1 MNLRALVL
9 ASLRYFAG
17 AHVATALA
25 AAAATGVLAGALMVG
40 DSMRGSL
47 RDSALARLG
56 PIDYSLVG
64 PRFLSEAT
72 VGRMNQRLEEV
83 AAGTM
88 VVPLIQLRG
97 SARRA
102 ESSSRAG
109 QVTILAVDDRFTR
122 MWSPTVAAP
131 TGRDVALSAA
141 LAEELG
147 VAVGDDVVLDFGRPA
162 SISIE
167 TLFGRR
173 DEAVAATRVTVSTIL
188 PGDGIGRFSLDTMA
202 DQPRTAVVALDLLQR
217 ALDRAGEV
225 NTVLV
230 AGPVRIPP
238 TQPLPGA
245 ELHDLTADTVDAAFR
260 DAVSLDDFGLRLAV
274 IEVPG
279 VDHSVVAS
287 GHGSYLLLESR
298 EFLLDS
304 AVENAATAA
313 ATENNLRATGMLAY
327 LATSIES
334 VATGQR
340 SEAPTT
346 GAGEPAVNA
355 PHRAAVPYSVVV
367 ALDTTGAFGGLDDDE
382 GNPIAPPAS
391 GEAVLN
397 RWTADALGVSTGGT
411 IRLEYFVSGPMGAL
425 ETRTVDLR
433 VAGIVRM
440 DYATTDRGFVP
451 AYPGVT
457 DARSLAD
464 WDPPFPVDMTRIQP
478 TDEDYWNKYRTAPK
492 VFIGLDQ
499 GRKLWSEHGERFGRL
514 TGMRLSVGDGL
525 DAAKAKKAFEKAL
538 LARIDPHR
546 LGFRFDAVRAGAL
559 ERSVGS
565 TNFGVLFA
573 SFSFFLVAAG
583 VLLVGLLFRLCV
595 EQRAAQLGLVMAVG
609 LPARLARRWIVGE
622 GLIVATVGALV
633 GSGGAIGYTWVM
645 LEGLQRWWGG
655 TVSVPDL
662 RVHVSPLRLAIG
674 VVVGSAASW
683 LAMSIAARRMT
694 ALPPRSLLRG
704 VAAANLESSASRRRE
719 TRVVWLLITTALTVG
734 LSAWAWGAAG
744 ETRMSLFFAAGAA
757 CLATFLQLLGTML
770 RRGVQQ
776 RAAAPV
782 ISISRLAALNLG
794 RRGGRGLTTAAMI
807 AFAVFIVVAVGAF
820 RLDLDP
826 GASSRNGPTGGFA
839 VLSESAVPLSFD
851 LNTVAGR
858 ELGGV
863 LEPDA
868 ADWASATV
876 VPLRLRPG
884 DDASCRSVYQ
894 VGDPR
899 ILGAPRSLIERGG
912 FAFAGSMAATDAER
926 SNPWLLLERRFDDG
940 AIPAIAD
947 ANTAQ
952 WQLKWSLGADR
963 TITDDRGRSRSLRLV
978 ALLGQSVLQSEVVIA
993 EQQFTDCFP
1002 RVDGHAFFLVDVPP
1016 GRGPEWVARLEQR
1029 LTRFG
1034 VDAIT
1039 TESRLQGYFAVQNMY
1054 ISIFQALGGLGL
1066 VLGVFGLTGIVLRQA
1081 RERRS
1086 ELALLAAVGLSR
1098 RATQRLL
1105 LYENAMVL
1113 VGGVLTG
1120 ALSALVAV
1128 LPSLSSESG
1137 GLPGG
1142 SLIVTVGGMVA
1153 VGILAPMVGLRLVL
1167 RGSLVGALRAE

>member
-25 AAAATGVLAGALMVG
+25 SAAATAVLAGALMVG

-56 PIDYSLVG
+56 PIEYSLVG
-64 PRFLSEAT
+64 RRFLSEAT
-72 VGRMNQRLEEV
+72 VDRMNHRLEEK
-83 AAGTM
+83 APGIA

-122 MWSPTVAAP
+122 MWRPTVAAP

-147 VAVGDDVVLDFGRPA
+147 AAVGDDVVLDFGRPA
-162 SISIE
+162 SISAE

-173 DEAVAATRVTVSTIL
+173 DEAVTATRVTVSTIL
-188 PGDGIGRFSLDTMA
+188 PGDGISRFSLDTMA
-202 DQPRTAVVALDLLQR
+202 GQPRTAVVALDLLQR

-225 NTVLV
+225 NTALV
-230 AGPVRIPP
+230 AAVPASSE
-238 TQPLPGA
+238 PGT
-245 ELHDLTADTVDAAFR
+245 ERRDLTLDMVDTAFR
-260 DAVSLDDFGLRLAV
+260 DAVSLDDFGLHLGA
-274 IEVPG
+274 IGVP
-279 VDHSVVAS
+279 AS
-287 GHGSYLLLESR
+287 EHPDVPSRRRPHLLLESR
-298 EFLLDS
+298 EFLLDP
-304 AVENAATAA
+304 AVEDAATAA
-313 ATENNLRATGMLAY
+313 ATETNLPATGMLAY

-334 VATGQR
+334 VTSGKTSGAK
-340 SEAPTT
+340 AT
-346 GAGEPAVNA
+346 GAGERADSLV
-355 PHRAAVPYSVVV
+355 HRAVVPYSVVV
-367 ALDTTGAFGGLDDDE
+367 ALDTAGPFGGLHDDQ
-382 GNPIAPPAS
+382 GNPVAPPAS

-425 ETRTVDLR
+425 ETREVDLQ
-433 VAGIVRM
+433 VAGIARM
-440 DYATTDRGFVP
+440 DAAATDRGFVP
-451 AYPGVT
+451 TYPGVT

-464 WDPPFPVDMTRIQP
+464 WDPPFPVDLRRIQP
-478 TDEDYWNKYRTAPK
+478 ADEDYWEKYRTAPK
-492 VFIGLDQ
+492 VFIGLDE
-499 GRKLWSEHGERFGRL
+499 GRRLWSEHGERFGRL
-514 TGMRLSVGDGL
+514 TGMRLAVGDGV
-525 DAAKAKKAFEKAL
+525 DVAKAKDDFEKAL
-538 LARIDPHR
+538 LQRLDPQR

-565 TNFGVLFA
+565 TDFGVLFA

-609 LPARLARRWIVGE
+609 LPAQLARRWIVGE
-622 GLIVATVGALV
+622 GMIVATVGALA
-633 GSGGAIGYTWVM
+633 GSGGAIGYTWLV

-662 RVHVSPLRLAIG
+662 RVHLSPLRLATG
-674 VVVGSAASW
+674 VVVGAAASW
-683 LAMSIAARRMT
+683 LAMSMAARRMT
-694 ALPPRSLLRG
+694 ALAPRSLLRG
-704 VAAANLESSASRRRE
+704 VVSASPESSARPRRDK
-719 TRVVWLLITTALTVG
+719 RVVWLLVTAVSTVG
-734 LSAWAWGAAG
+734 LSAWAWVAAG
-744 ETRMSLFFAAGAA
+744 EARLSLFFTAGAT
-757 CLATFLQLLGTML
+757 CLATFLQLFGTVL
-770 RRGVQQ
+770 RRGV
-776 RAAAPV
+776 RRREAAP
-782 ISISRLAALNLG
+782 IITLSWLAAVNLG
-794 RRGGRGLTTAAMI
+794 RRRGRGLTTAAMI
-807 AFAVFIVVAVGAF
+807 AIAVFIVVAVGAF

-884 DDASCRSVYQ
+884 EDASCRSVYLA
-894 VGDPR
+894 GDPR

-1034 VDAIT
+1034 VDAMT
-1039 TESRLQGYFAVQNMY
+1039 AESRLQGYFAVQNMY

-1066 VLGVFGLTGIVLRQA
+1066 VLGVFGLTGVVLRQA
-1081 RERRS
+1081 WERRS